1 MFTVMRNLLVTLA
14 IGATL
19 TMTACSSPKLPGDP
33 QNPYRPERQPVVGD
47 ILHLPTGIFVD
58 EEQMLATATDARL
71 VYVGE
76 THDNP
81 ASHRLQ
87 LTVLRA
93 MAARYPDRLALG
105 MEMFTPAQ
113 QEVLD
118 RWVAGE
124 LSEKEFLKQSRWY
137 ATWNMD
143 FAYYRDLLLFARDH
157 RLPVVGLNADK
168 DLVRAV
174 GQKPFE
180 QLDEA
185 QSQRLPQIDMS
196 DPYHRAMVEAIYGGH
211 SQGNSMLEGFM
222 RVQNLWDEAM
232 AESIVRFLNSRN
244 DDSWRMMIVA
254 GGNHVRYGYGIPRRV
269 FRRLP
274 TSYTLIGSRELD
286 IPESK
291 KDRLMDVEIPD
302 FPMPPYDF
310 MAFTAY
316 EDLPHQEVK
325 LGAMLDDSQGMV
337 LIKGVI
343 PGSAAAEA
351 GLQEGDIIRQ
361 FNELPIEEAFDLI
374 YEVKQ
379 QEEGDLATLFIERG
393 TQTLSLE
400 VRFKA
405 LPPNHHR
412 PE

>member
-1 MFTVMRNLLVTLA
+1 MFTVMRKILGTLV

-19 TMTACSSPKLPGDP
+19 TMTACSPTKLPGDP
-33 QNPYRPERQPVVGD
+33 QNPYRPARHPVIGD
-47 ILHLPTGIFVD
+47 ILHLPTGTFVS
-58 EEQMLATATDARL
+58 EEQMLTAATDARL

-93 MAARYPDRLALG
+93 MAARYPHRVAVG
-105 MEMFTPAQ
+105 MEMFTPSQ
-113 QEVLD
+113 QDVLD

-137 ATWNMD
+137 AVWNMD
-143 FAYYRDLLLFARDH
+143 FAYYRDLLVFARDH
-157 RLPVVGLNADK
+157 HIPVVGLNADK

-174 GQKPFE
+174 GQKAFE
-180 QLDEA
+180 QLDAAER
-185 QSQRLPQIDMS
+185 QRLPQIDMS

-211 SQGNSMLEGFM
+211 SQGNSMLDGFL
-222 RVQNLWDEAM
+222 RVQSLWDEAM
-232 AESIVRFLNSRN
+232 AESVVRFLNGR
-244 DDSWRMMIVA
+244 DDETWRMVIVA

-291 KDRLMDVEIPD
+291 KDRLMDVEMPD

-310 MAFTAY
+310 MAFTEY
-316 EDLPHQEVK
+316 EDLPQQEVK
-325 LGAMLDDSQGMV
+325 LGAMLDDSQGEV

-351 GLQEGDIIRQ
+351 GLQEGDIIRH
-361 FNELPIEEAFDLI
+361 FNGLPIEEAFDLI

-379 QEEGDLATLFIERG
+379 RQEGERATLIIERG
-393 TQTLSLE
+393 EQTLSLE

>member
-1 MFTVMRNLLVTLA
+1 MVTVVGKILGTLT

-19 TMTACSSPKLPGDP
+19 IMTACSPPKLSGDP
-33 QNPYRPERQPVVGD
+33 QTPYHPARPPVVGD
-47 ILHLPTGIFVD
+47 ILHLPTGTFVS
-58 EEQMLATATDARL
+58 EEQMLTAATDARL

-87 LTVLRA
+87 LTVLQA
-93 MAARYPDRLALG
+93 MAERHPGRVAVG

-113 QEVLD
+113 QDILD
-118 RWVAGE
+118 RWTTGE
-124 LSEKEFLKQSRWY
+124 LNEKEFLKKSRWY

-143 FAYYRDLLLFARDH
+143 FAYYRELLVFARDN
-157 RLPVVGLNADK
+157 RIPVVGLNADK

-174 GQKPFE
+174 GQKAFE
-180 QLDEA
+180 QLDETER
-185 QSQRLPQIDMS
+185 QRLPQIDMS

-211 SQGNSMLEGFM
+211 SQGNSMLDGFL

-232 AESIVRFLNSRN
+232 AESIVRFLDNRE

-274 TSYTLIGSRELD
+274 TSYSLIGSRELD

-291 KDRLMDVEIPD
+291 KDRLMDVEMPD

-310 MAFTAY
+310 MAFTEY
-316 EDLPHQEVK
+316 EDLPQQEVK
-325 LGAMLDDSQGMV
+325 LGAMLDDSQGKV

-351 GLQEGDIIRQ
+351 GLQEADIIRQ
-361 FNELPIEEAFDLI
+361 FNGLPIEEAFDLI

-379 QEEGDLATLFIERG
+379 RQEGDRATLILERG
-393 TQTLSLE
+393 GQTLSLE

-405 LPPNHHR
+405 LPPNHHAK
-412 PE
+412 